1 MTDPLEHFGLERSPF
16 ADEPHAAGVI
26 GTRALRKLVARIQA
40 ALRDGGARIG
50 VCGVAGIGKS
60 SLAAA
65 LPKLFAGNTRVA
77 TLLDPADQTWPDV
90 RVGLARDWQLAGERL
105 SRASLIEASRGHR
118 LVLVIDRAEEVP
130 EALLGHLDVL
140 QDIRDENGAA
150 VVTVILFVQTSDEE
164 PRTRPPALRWLERS
178 EAALLRFEPLAPD
191 SVVDYIERRLRRSGY
206 RGAPLFTPRAA
217 LAIHAETAG
226 VPGAVSR
233 LCEQLL
239 VDAAARRL
247 RSIDEPFV
255 RSRQQT
261 PRALAALV
269 ADDVDHAWDDADHH
283 PRETVATE
291 LLLEQAI
298 GAPVPR
304 PTLAAVPSAGPGE
317 AVATDPELEA
327 YLSAPPT
334 EAELRA
340 IRGGFV
346 RRSLWPFALAS
357 GAVVLGGLL
366 LALLLGG
373 GAKAPTDE
381 GPSPD
386 MDPAVAR
393 ALRPEARPDPRL
405 DPRLGSPIDDP
416 GASDGSGAPPI
427 LGRIRGPAPPSAPA
441 AAPAGVPSKSPT
453 PSRIPRATPTP
464 APNRAGEAMAGGGG
478 TLVPAGELDR
488 ELAPSPAQTV
498 TEDDGTVSDERDFRP
513 PDLVAPARIDD
524 SDL

>member
-40 ALRDGGARIG
+40 VLRDGGARIG

-60 SLAAA
+60 SLATA

-105 SRASLIEASRGHR
+105 SRVSLIEAARSHR
-118 LVLVIDRAEEVP
+118 LVLVIDRAEEAP

-140 QDIRDENGAA
+140 QDIRDEDGAA
-150 VVTVILFVQTSDEE
+150 VVTAILFLQTSDDET
-164 PRTRPPALRWLERS
+164 PAKPPALAWLERS
-178 EAALLRFEPLAPD
+178 EAALLRFEPLSPD
-191 SVVDYIERRLRRSGY
+191 SVTDYIERRLRRSGY

-226 VPGAVSR
+226 IPGAVSS
-233 LCEQLL
+233 LCDQLL
-239 VDAAARRL
+239 ADAAARRL

-255 RSRQQT
+255 RTRQQT

-283 PRETVATE
+283 PRETVAAE
-291 LLLEQAI
+291 LLLEQAV
-298 GAPVPR
+298 GTPAPR
-304 PTLAAVPSAGPGE
+304 PTLIAVPPVAPGD
-317 AVATDPELEA
+317 AVAADPELEA

-346 RRSLWPFALAS
+346 RRSLRPFALAS

-366 LALLLGG
+366 LALLFGGEGKAPAAG
-373 GAKAPTDE
+373 GAAGAET
-381 GPSPD
+381 
-386 MDPAVAR
+386 DPAVAR
-393 ALRPEARPDPRL
+393 ALRPGDRPDPRL
-405 DPRLGSPIDDP
+405 DPRTGTPVDETGS
-416 GASDGSGAPPI
+416 ATSGSGQPV
-427 LGRIRGPAPPSAPA
+427 LGRIRGPLPAAVPAPA
-441 AAPAGVPSKSPT
+441 DSPTRTPNPSRNPNAAPS
-453 PSRIPRATPTP
+453 P
-464 APNRAGEAMAGGGG
+464 APNRTGEAMARGE
-478 TLVPAGELDR
+478 TPLVPAGELDAAG
-488 ELAPSPAQTV
+488 APGPAQAV
-498 TEDDGTVSDERDFRP
+498 TAEDETVSEGQDFRP